1 MSGVDGNPE
10 EVMLRKFFQGKLE
23 WVQGSEQT
31 DELVRD
37 EAALCLSVK
46 DSASVNQ
53 DNEHLKSEKAEK
65 ESDHT
70 EGEEDV
76 YTLNLEDIYDTVD
89 ENCSY
94 NSIIQNRPPAPLPR
108 PDPGAEPE
116 KPMIFR
122 GSEQS
127 LFPPVHQ
134 STDFIKLLCTALR
147 CTQTTNTLLLFFFF
161 FLQFFQI
168 KVSLMEVQQQEW
180 VVLQVKT

>member
-1 MSGVDGNPE
+1 MSGVDENPE

-23 WVQGSEQT
+23 WVQGSELTEQT
-31 DELVRD
+31 DELARD

-46 DSASVNQ
+46 ESASVNQ

-76 YTLNLEDIYDTVD
+76 YTLNMEDIYDTVD

-94 NSIIQNRPPAPLPR
+94 NSVIQNRPPAPLPR

-134 STDFIKLLCTALR
+134 STDFIKLLN
-147 CTQTTNTLLLFFFF
+147 TQRTKTCFKIYF
-161 FLQFFQI
+161 FLQFFRI

>member
-1 MSGVDGNPE
+1 MSGVDENPE

-23 WVQGSEQT
+23 WVQGSELTEQT
-31 DELVRD
+31 EELACD

-46 DSASVNQ
+46 ESASVNQ

-89 ENCSY
+89 ESCSY

-122 GSEQS
+122 GGEQS

-134 STDFIKLLCTALR
+134 STDFRKLK
-147 CTQTTNTLLLFFFF
+147 N
-161 FLQFFQI
+161 
-168 KVSLMEVQQQEW
+168 
-180 VVLQVKT
+180 